1 MTESDVAAR
10 PAAPRDPE
18 PESAK
23 QNDSV
28 QLSASEEP
36 LADRPGRPEMQRTSP
51 PRSQVMTRP
60 SIVDLALRL
69 FRVGIGLGGVA
80 VLSGVV
86 WRSDARRTLI
96 DLMAGSTASESAK
109 ALVAS
114 VAVYGSLV
122 ALALLLLVE
131 LVMLSRIASGRR
143 WPRIFLS
150 FWVPVHLVAL
160 VVLQAVIAGDR
171 WHGTMIL
178 LFLVAQGALTVVGMV
193 LLFSRGV
200 SRWLKQNP
208 VQVEPHPSEGAN
220 PNSA

>member
-86 WRSDARRTLI
+86 WRADARRSLI
-96 DLMAGSTASESAK
+96 DLMADSSASESAK
-109 ALVAS
+109 SLVAN

-122 ALALLLLVE
+122 ALAIFLLVE
-131 LVMLSRIASGRR
+131 LIMLSRIASGRS
-143 WPRIFLS
+143 WPRIFLA

-160 VVLQAVIAGDR
+160 FVLQAVIAGDR
-171 WHGTMIL
+171 WHGLMIQS
-178 LFLVAQGALTVVGMV
+178 FMAIQGLLTVVGTVM
-193 LLFSRGV
+193 LFSKGI
-200 SRWLKQNP
+200 SRWLKQRP
-208 VQVEPHPSEGAN
+208 VHVEPTPDAAENH
-220 PNSA
+220 